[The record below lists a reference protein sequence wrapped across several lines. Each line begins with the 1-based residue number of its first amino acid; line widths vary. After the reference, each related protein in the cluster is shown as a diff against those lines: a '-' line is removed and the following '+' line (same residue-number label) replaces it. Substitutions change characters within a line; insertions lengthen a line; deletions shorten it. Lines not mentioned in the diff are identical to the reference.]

1 MPYNIA
7 MISDFFFPQP
17 GGVESHIYQ
26 LSTKLIDRGH
36 KVIIITHAY
45 QGRTGVRYLTNGLK
59 VYHVPFFVI
68 YRETTFPTVFS
79 FFPIFRN
86 IVVRESIQIVHGHAS
101 LSSLCHEGILH
112 ARTMGLRTVFTDH
125 SLFGFAD
132 AASILT
138 NKLLKFTLSDVDHV
152 ICVSHTCKENT
163 VLRASLDPLMVSVI
177 PNAVV
182 ASNFRPLHPSE
193 LAQAHA
199 SPNVSALPPPPP
211 MTSQPLGPKDTI
223 TIVVISRLFYNKGTD
238 LLIAS
243 IPRILAQHPNVRFII
258 AGSGPKA
265 IDLEQMLDRHILH
278 DRVTLLGPVRHEEVR
293 DVMVRGHIYL
303 HPSLTEAFGT
313 VLVEAASCN
322 LLIVC
327 TRVGGIP
334 EVLPGHMT
342 VFSKPEEDDLVRA
355 TSEAVGL
362 MMGKDEKGRAVR
374 RERFHEQ
381 VRMMYSWSDI
391 ARRTERVYDLIT
403 GNESDAALER
413 NGAGDESGFYN
424 DSEDARWRHYGQQVS
439 PSSQSFALIDRL
451 KRYYGCGIWAG
462 KLFVICVVIDY
473 LLFVFLELWF
483 PRRDIDICRDWP
495 KKKSTTSADDGVGNG
510 KGESDDTAL
519 RRRLSRQQSQL
530 DIAAVRD

>member
-7 MISDFFFPQP
+7 MVSDFFFPQP

-36 KVIIITHAY
+36 KVVIITHAY
-45 QGRTGVRYLTNGLK
+45 KGRTGVRYLTNGLK
-59 VYHVPFFVI
+59 VYHVPFLVI
-68 YRETTFPTVFS
+68 YRESTMPTVFS

-86 IVVRESIQIVHGHAS
+86 IIIREEIEIVHGHAS
-101 LSSLCHEGILH
+101 LSSLCHEAILH

-163 VLRASLDPLMVSVI
+163 VLRASLDPFMVSVI

-182 ASNFRPLHPSE
+182 AENFRPLSYDPSRKDLHGAPSRDAHP
-193 LAQAHA
+193 L
-199 SPNVSALPPPPP
+199 LPLPRH
-211 MTSQPLGPKDTI
+211 LGPHDII

-238 LLIAS
+238 LLIAA
-243 IPRILAQHPNVRFII
+243 IPRILASDPNVRFII

-265 IDLEQMLDRHILH
+265 IDLEQMLER
-278 DRVTLLGPVRHEEVR
+278 RVLQDKVEMLGPVRHEEVR

-313 VLVEAASCN
+313 VIVEAASCG
-322 LLIVC
+322 LYVVC

-334 EVLPGHMT
+334 EVLPQHMT
-342 VFSKPEEDDLVRA
+342 TFAKPEEDDLVAATGKAIAALRA
-355 TSEAVGL
+355 NRIRT
-362 MMGKDEKGRAVR
+362 
-374 RERFHEQ
+374 ERFHDQ
-381 VRMMYSWSDI
+381 VKMMYSWTDV
-391 ARRTERVYDLIT
+391 ARRTERVYDGII
-403 GNESDAALER
+403 GALSEEEFYGDHLGGGWSATR
-413 NGAGDESGFYN
+413 GRAG
-424 DSEDARWRHYGQQVS
+424 V
-439 PSSQSFALIDRL
+439 QSFALIDRL

-462 KLFVICVVIDY
+462 KLFCLCVIIDY
-473 LLFVFLELWF
+473 LLLVFLEMWA
-483 PRRDIDICRDWP
+483 PRANIDIAKNWP
-495 KKKSTTSADDGVGNG
+495 KKVMFRREEVKEEVIEDKPARKRSARESTA
-510 KGESDDTAL
+510 
-519 RRRLSRQQSQL
+519 RRDRRQ
-530 DIAAVRD
+530 